1 MENQPAF
8 QRMKKSSSTNPAI
21 YSIGKEREL
30 IVFRLKL
37 WNRSE
42 CDLFDLVLRV
52 YDADT
57 NELVTAYPLGVNF
70 KSRRERNDAEI
81 FTPFKNESVLPGY
94 VKKIKF
100 SVEPIKATTLPD
112 FKTDFEVKF
121 DLF

>member
-8 QRMKKSSSTNPAI
+8 NRMKKSRSTEP
-21 YSIGKEREL
+21 SVFTLGKEREL
-30 IVFRLKL
+30 MIFRLKL
-37 WNRSE
+37 WNRSD

-70 KSRRERNDAEI
+70 KSRRERKDAEI

-94 VKKIKF
+94 VKKIRF
-100 SVEPIKATTLPD
+100 SVEPIKATALPG